1 MIKLL
6 CKVDFFGKRFLL
18 IICVAV
24 VLYSIFFIFSDL
36 TFVYEKIIHFDLK
49 FLPLIL
55 ITIFISWLILFVRW
69 YILTKRHGI
78 HIKTKENLLVFLSGF
93 ALAISPVKS
102 GELIKSIILKNNF
115 SIDRSKTVPIILI
128 ERFYDILGTFA
139 VAMIGI
145 TFLGFGPGIV
155 LFSVLVFLIFV
166 FTVAYSKRGFKIIL
180 WLLTR
185 IKFLNKYSTN
195 LEQSHE
201 IIRKSFTPQIIC
213 GCTSLTILF
222 RIVEAIGISFV
233 FLAIGVNL
241 IDFFQLAS
249 IYSASIIL
257 GSISMSP
264 GGLGV
269 TEGSFAGLLTLQGF
283 ELQATLVLAIIIRFF
298 TLWFAVI
305 VGLISLRLLALAK
318 KKPKS

>member
-6 CKVDFFGKRFLL
+6 GNVDFFGKRFLI
-18 IICVAV
+18 IICVAA
-24 VLYSIFFIFSDL
+24 VLYSTFLIFSDL

-55 ITIFISWLILFVRW
+55 ITIFISWMILFVRW

-115 SIDRSKTVPIILI
+115 NIDRSKTVPIILI

-139 VAMIGI
+139 VAIIGI
-145 TFLGFGPGIV
+145 TFLGFGLGIV
-155 LFSVLVFLIFV
+155 LFLVLAFLIFIFSAV
-166 FTVAYSKRGFKIIL
+166 YSKRSFKIIL
-180 WLLTR
+180 LLLSR
-185 IKFLNKYSTN
+185 IKFLNKYFTN

-201 IIRKSFTPQIIC
+201 IIRKSSTPQIIS

-233 FLAIGVNL
+233 FLAIGINL

-305 VGLISLRLLALAK
+305 IGLISLRLLALVR
-318 KKPKS
+318 KKPKN